1 MTDDV
6 IFRSYRKHHH
16 KTAGN
21 QALVWRLLYS
31 KLGSE
36 GSMIISFKDR
46 GNSIRGKRFLAK
58 TFNPSPW
65 KNNLLISS
73 KFFTRTWVK
82 LFTTSCKWYKAPE
95 NLLSFSRQVKIS
107 YACLLSERVCLVM
120 WDRQSNFNF
129 ASFWGASFLS

>member
-1 MTDDV
+1 MSFFEVTV
-6 IFRSYRKHHH
+6 STTKKPQAI
-16 KTAGN
+16 

-46 GNSIRGKRFLAK
+46 GNSFRGKRFWPKLSIL
-58 TFNPSPW
+58 PPGRIIY
-65 KNNLLISS
+65 LSS

-82 LFTTSCKWYKAPE
+82 LFTTSCEWYKAPE